1 MKVTESGIKGAYTI
15 EPDVYIDDRGF
26 FMETFHN
33 ERYRKLLGIN
43 LNFVQDNISRSSKNV
58 LRGMHFQ
65 KNYPQGKIVSASRGE
80 ILDVVVDLR
89 KDSPTYGTWESFRLS
104 EKNKLQVWIP
114 PGFAHGFLVLS
125 DFADLHYKI
134 SGIYNPTDEGGLL
147 WNDPDVGIEWPS
159 TNFIVNQRDSNF
171 PKFNQLSSKN
181 TL

>member
-1 MKVTESGIKGAYTI
+1 MKVTESGIKGVFII
-15 EPDVYIDDRGF
+15 EPDVYEDDRGF

-43 LNFVQDNISRSSKNV
+43 LDFVQDNISRSSKNV

-65 KNYPQGKIVSASRGE
+65 KNYPQGKIVKASRGE

-114 PGFAHGFLVLS
+114 PGFAHGFLVMS
-125 DFADLHYKI
+125 DSADIDYKCTE
-134 SGIYNPTDEGGLL
+134 YYHLEDELCL
-147 WNDPDVGIEWPS
+147 MWNDPEVAIDWTINDPILTEKDKKG
-159 TNFIVNQRDSNF
+159 
-171 PKFNQLSSKN
+171 LSLKD
-181 TL
+181 L

>member
-1 MKVTESGIKGAYTI
+1 MKVTESGIKGVFII
-15 EPDVYIDDRGF
+15 EPDVYEDDRGF

-43 LNFVQDNISRSSKNV
+43 LDFVQDNISRSSKNV

-65 KNYPQGKIVSASRGE
+65 KNYPQGKIVMASRGE

-114 PGFAHGFLVLS
+114 PGFAHGFLVMS
-125 DFADLHYKI
+125 DSADFEYKCTE
-134 SGIYNPTDEGGLL
+134 YYHPEDELCL
-147 WNDPDVGIEWPS
+147 MWNDPEVAIDWTINDP
-159 TNFIVNQRDSNF
+159 I
-171 PKFNQLSSKN
+171 LSEKDKKGLSLKD
-181 TL
+181 L

>member
-1 MKVTESGIKGAYTI
+1 MKVTESGIKGVFII
-15 EPDVYIDDRGF
+15 EPDVYEDDRGF

-43 LNFVQDNISRSSKNV
+43 LDFVQDNISRSLKNV

-114 PGFAHGFLVLS
+114 PGFAHGFLVMS
-125 DFADLHYKI
+125 DSADIDYKCTE
-134 SGIYNPTDEGGLL
+134 YYHPEDELCL
-147 WNDPDVGIEWPS
+147 MWNDPEVAIDWTINDP
-159 TNFIVNQRDSNF
+159 I
-171 PKFNQLSSKN
+171 LSEKDKKGLSLKD
-181 TL
+181 L

>member
-1 MKVTESGIKGAYTI
+1 MKVTESGIKGVYTI

-43 LNFVQDNISRSSKNV
+43 LDFVQDNISRSSKNV

-114 PGFAHGFLVLS
+114 PGFAHGFLVMS
-125 DFADLHYKI
+125 DSADFEYKCTE
-134 SGIYNPTDEGGLL
+134 YYHPEDELCL
-147 WNDPDVGIEWPS
+147 MWNDPEVAIDWTINDP
-159 TNFIVNQRDSNF
+159 I
-171 PKFNQLSSKN
+171 LSEKDKKGLSLKD
-181 TL
+181 L

>member
-1 MKVTESGIKGAYTI
+1 MKVTESGIKGVFII
-15 EPDVYIDDRGF
+15 EPDVYEDDRGF

-43 LNFVQDNISRSSKNV
+43 LDFVQDNISRSSKNV

-114 PGFAHGFLVLS
+114 PGFAHGFLVMS
-125 DFADLHYKI
+125 DSANIDYKCTE
-134 SGIYNPTDEGGLL
+134 YYHLEDELCL
-147 WNDPDVGIEWPS
+147 MWNDPEVAIDWTINDPILTEKDKKG
-159 TNFIVNQRDSNF
+159 
-171 PKFNQLSSKN
+171 LSLKD
-181 TL
+181 L

>member
-1 MKVTESGIKGAYTI
+1 MKVTESGIKGVFII
-15 EPDVYIDDRGF
+15 EPDVYEDDRGF

-43 LNFVQDNISRSSKNV
+43 LDFVQDNISRSSKNV

-65 KNYPQGKIVSASRGE
+65 KNYPQGKIVKASRGE

-114 PGFAHGFLVLS
+114 PGFAHGFLVMS
-125 DFADLHYKI
+125 DSADFEYKCTE
-134 SGIYNPTDEGGLL
+134 YYHPEDELCL
-147 WNDPDVGIEWPS
+147 MWNDPEVAIDWTINDPILTEKDKKG
-159 TNFIVNQRDSNF
+159 
-171 PKFNQLSSKN
+171 LSLKD
-181 TL
+181 L

>member
-1 MKVTESGIKGAYTI
+1 MKVTESGIKGVFII
-15 EPDVYIDDRGF
+15 EPDVYEDDRGF

-43 LNFVQDNISRSSKNV
+43 LDFVQDNISRSSKNV

-65 KNYPQGKIVSASRGE
+65 KNYPQGKIVKASRGE

-114 PGFAHGFLVLS
+114 PGFAHGFLVMS
-125 DFADLHYKI
+125 DSADIDYKCTE
-134 SGIYNPTDEGGLL
+134 YYQPEDELCL
-147 WNDPDVGIEWPS
+147 MWNDPEVAIDWTINEP
-159 TNFIVNQRDSNF
+159 IVTGKD
-171 PKFNQLSSKN
+171 KKGLSLKD
-181 TL
+181 L

>member
-1 MKVTESGIKGAYTI
+1 MKVTESGIKGVFII
-15 EPDVYIDDRGF
+15 EPDVYEDDRGF

-43 LNFVQDNISRSSKNV
+43 LDFVQDSISRSSKNV

-80 ILDVVVDLR
+80 ILDVIVDLR

-114 PGFAHGFLVLS
+114 PGFAHGFLVVS
-125 DFADLHYKI
+125 DSADIDYKCTE
-134 SGIYNPTDEGGLL
+134 YYHPEDELCL
-147 WNDPDVGIEWPS
+147 MWNDPEVAIDWTINDPILTEKDKKG
-159 TNFIVNQRDSNF
+159 
-171 PKFNQLSSKN
+171 LSLKD
-181 TL
+181 L

>member
-1 MKVTESGIKGAYTI
+1 MKVTESGIKGVFII
-15 EPDVYIDDRGF
+15 EPDVYEDDRGF

-33 ERYRKLLGIN
+33 ERYRKLLGTN
-43 LNFVQDNISRSSKNV
+43 LDFVQDNISRSSKNV

-114 PGFAHGFLVLS
+114 PRFAHGFLVVS
-125 DFADLHYKI
+125 DSADIDYKCTE
-134 SGIYNPTDEGGLL
+134 YYHPEDELCL
-147 WNDPDVGIEWPS
+147 MWNDPEVAIDWTINDPILTEKDKKGL
-159 TNFIVNQRDSNF
+159 FLKD
-171 PKFNQLSSKN
+171 L
-181 TL
+181 

>member
-26 FMETFHN
+26 FMETFHI

-43 LNFVQDNISRSSKNV
+43 LDFVQDNISRSSKNV

-65 KNYPQGKIVSASRGE
+65 KNYPQGKIVKASRGE

-114 PGFAHGFLVLS
+114 PGFAHGFLVMS
-125 DFADLHYKI
+125 DSADFEYKCTE
-134 SGIYNPTDEGGLL
+134 YYHPEDELCL
-147 WNDPDVGIEWPS
+147 MWNDPEVAIDWTINDPILTEKDKKG
-159 TNFIVNQRDSNF
+159 
-171 PKFNQLSSKN
+171 LSLKD
-181 TL
+181 L